1 MSKHISLD
9 SKLLFIFI
17 PTEGG
22 VQREFLETGS
32 NSVFSR
38 KGNLQKV
45 MIKEFHFSSILKCVP
60 SLMSE
65 KFPNIVHGLQ
75 YN

>member
-38 KGNLQKV
+38 KGNLQKRKV
-45 MIKEFHFSSILKCVP
+45 SYLFQSKS
-60 SLMSE
+60 
-65 KFPNIVHGLQ
+65 
-75 YN
+75 YD

>member
-38 KGNLQKV
+38 KGNLQKRKV
-45 MIKEFHFSSILKCVP
+45 SYPFQSKS
-60 SLMSE
+60 
-65 KFPNIVHGLQ
+65 